1 LITKEKVLEIFEHL
15 ESGSPEKF
23 FEFVDDNVKWEV
35 TGTHPLAGIYHSKI
49 EFIESTMGRL
59 NAVLESNLSLKV
71 INCFTDGKSASIEL
85 IADSRAKN
93 GMAFNNRYCWICEFS
108 GERIV
113 NVRAYLDSAL
123 VASTLQNNEQN

>member
-1 LITKEKVLEIFEHL
+1 MITKEKVLEIFEHL